1 MRTQPETAADAARSC
16 SVAQYLLFRWIGIF
30 FLVMFGCFGLGIF
43 VCVFGFQKWDSAGC
57 LQLSENWP
65 GLRKSLEFRQ
75 GSQHV
80 KKPPIPQLARLGSCC
95 SPPTAHRAGGLETR
109 SCSRENQP
117 RFNNVAARKSPKSWL
132 VPKGEFPLETAALC
146 SCSSEQSRWDRGLP
160 SSLLGG
166 EPRVFPAGRATNLEE
181 FIETNTSFCNLFWSR
196 ELSVVSLKNCQKA
209 VIILTLD
216 LHNTLHISEE
226 TSSPAVS
233 TTHGGV
239 SGCANK
245 RRQKMC
251 CLSIALAKM
260 HLFLPLLSLSPLV
273 LLHLCHPGV
282 RTCSFLTA
290 ACSCGFSWGDEGSCL
305 SWQWLVLSAGR
316 SFWYLAAQ

>member
-1 MRTQPETAADAARSC
+1 MNWNIFS
-16 SVAQYLLFRWIGIF
+16 SYVWLLWVGDFC
-30 FLVMFGCFGLGIF
+30 L
-43 VCVFGFQKWDSAGC
+43 CVWFPKVRQCWLSAT
-57 LQLSENWP
+57 
-65 GLRKSLEFRQ
+65 LRK
-75 GSQHV
+75 
-80 KKPPIPQLARLGSCC
+80 LARLTEEPWIPARLPARQETSD
-95 SPPTAHRAGGLETR
+95 SPTRSSGQLLQPPPAHRAGGLETR

-132 VPKGEFPLETAALC
+132 VPQGESPLETAALC

-181 FIETNTSFCNLFWSR
+181 FIETNTSFYSLFLSR

-233 TTHGGV
+233 TTDGGV

-251 CLSIALAKM
+251 CLSIALAKT

-290 ACSCGFSWGDEGSCL
+290 ACSCGFSWGDEGSCS